1 MFAAQ
6 VSAGTILLSE
16 PFSTD
21 PYFKRSV
28 VHIVEHNDMVDIG
41 FIINKCLTI
50 KLTDLI
56 EGIPDNDYTL
66 CLGGPVQPSM
76 LHYIHPFEGLPGSIR
91 VKENVYWGG
100 DFGVLKELL
109 ISGDIDGSKIK
120 FFLGYSGW
128 SVGQLEQELKAGDW
142 GIADNGSFDTVCNNG
157 NLWYD
162 IIRHDHKLKE
172 WELIPENPEDN

>member
-16 PFSTD
+16 PFGTD

-91 VKENVYWGG
+91 VKENVYWGATSG
-100 DFGVLKELL
+100 FLRNSLSQG
-109 ISGDIDGSKIK
+109 ISMAVRLN
-120 FFLGYSGW
+120 FFW
-128 SVGQLEQELKAGDW
+128 VIPAG
-142 GIADNGSFDTVCNNG
+142 
-157 NLWYD
+157 
-162 IIRHDHKLKE
+162 R
-172 WELIPENPEDN
+172 